1 MGSHRLFGGP
11 GQPGCDVVGLSAERS
26 GLRNGV
32 ISLLS
37 SVGGRDDLLRAVE
50 RAEGGAFE
58 GGPAE
63 GR

>member
-1 MGSHRLFGGP
+1 MN
-11 GQPGCDVVGLSAERS
+11 A
-26 GLRNGV
+26 

-58 GGPAE
+58 GAPAE